1 MSIADNWRALVDDVA
16 RYARGP
22 VVIVAVTKQRS
33 LEDVRAVL
41 AAGARVLGENRVE
54 EARRKYAA
62 WDPRA
67 DMPGVQLHMIGH
79 LQSRKARDAA
89 GFFDCVQSV
98 DSLRL
103 ARELQARCTAA
114 QCTLDVFL
122 EVNIS
127 GEEQK
132 YGLRPADVPE
142 VVAAC
147 ASLPALRLRGLMTM
161 APFTDDE
168 GVLRRVF
175 RGLRELRDAVR
186 ASGAP
191 DTLTELSM
199 GMSNDYRIALEEG
212 STMIRI
218 GTALFGALP
227 QGV

>member
-1 MSIADNWRALVDDVA
+1 MSIADNWRALEADVA

-22 VVIVAVTKQRS
+22 VTIVAVTKQRPRD
-33 LEDVRAVL
+33 DVRAVL

-54 EARRKYAA
+54 EARIKYAT
-62 WDPRA
+62 WDPRHTA
-67 DMPGVQLHMIGH
+67 PDVQLHMIGH

-89 GFFDCVQSV
+89 TVFDCVQSV

-103 ARELQARCTAA
+103 AHELHARCRAA
-114 QCTLDVFL
+114 QRTMDVFL
-122 EVNIS
+122 EVNVS

-142 VVAAC
+142 VIAAC

-161 APFTDDE
+161 APYTDNE
-168 GVLRRVF
+168 HVLRSVF
-175 RGLRELRDAVR
+175 RTLRELRDALR
-186 ASGAP
+186 AGAP
-191 DTLTELSM
+191 PTFTELSM

-218 GTALFGALP
+218 GTALFGAP
-227 QGV
+227 SQGG